1 MTQTDKWSEYWNNQG
16 TSGEVFVNKAGDR
29 HPRLASYW
37 QTQLSGAPA
46 ASNIIDLACGAGSVF
61 SDLGDNHSYTL
72 IGTDL
77 SVDALKLMHGRLP
90 SAHVV
95 SCSLSQ
101 LPFRH
106 NSFDLVVSQFGI
118 EYAGVE
124 SFADAGN
131 LVASGG
137 RIAILCHIEDGYI
150 NIRNAAMLAGAQEI
164 IETGFVERS
173 IELVKAAFTGKDEL
187 ILKAEAE
194 FNPAHG
200 RVSAILEQNPEG
212 IHNHLYFGFKKLYER
227 RAHYDVS
234 DITNWLESMRVDVQ
248 KNILRL
254 TETGEAACSEAEIKQ
269 VCRDFTKLG
278 LRKVGYSPFL
288 ISGNDLPIA
297 WSITAERS

>member
-16 TSGEVFVNKAGDR
+16 ISGEVFVNKAGDR

-37 QTQLSGAPA
+37 QTQLSGAHA
-46 ASNIIDLACGAGSVF
+46 TSKIIDLACGAGSVF
-61 SDLGDNHSYTL
+61 ADLGESHSYTL
-72 IGTDL
+72 IGADL
-77 SVDALKLMHGRLP
+77 STDALELLRERLP
-90 SAHVV
+90 SAYVV
-95 SCSLSQ
+95 SCALSQ
-101 LPFRH
+101 LPFPES
-106 NSFDLVVSQFGI
+106 SFDLVVSQFGI

-137 RIAILCHIEDGYI
+137 RIAILCHLEGGYI
-150 NIRNAAMLAGAQEI
+150 DTRNRGMLAGAQEV
-164 IETGFVERS
+164 IESGFVERS
-173 IELVKAAFTGKDEL
+173 VELVKAAFTGQSDL
-187 ILKAEAE
+187 IQKAEAQ
-194 FNPAHG
+194 FTPAQR

-212 IHNHLYFGFKKLYER
+212 IHNHVYFGFKQLYER

-234 DITNWLESMRVDVQ
+234 DITNWLELLHPDVE

-254 TETGEAACSEAEIKQ
+254 TQTREAACSEVEIKQ

-278 LRKVGYSPFL
+278 LRKVGYSPFF
-288 ISGNDLPIA
+288 IPGNDLPIA